1 MNWVA
6 VDEVDSTNHL
16 CRSYAE
22 DGAPHGTV
30 VLARSQRAGRGRLGR
45 QWWAQPGEAVLMS
58 VLIRRTLPSAR
69 VPLLTLGAAVAVAE
83 AVPGLLIKW
92 PNDLLSPDGRKVCGI
107 LAEAEFESGHLDFAI
122 VGIGLNVHG
131 APDLPHA
138 TSLDAALPQ
147 HGHQIDDLAS
157 QIRQRLL
164 VIASSRWTRKG
175 C

>member
-1 MNWVA
+1 
-6 VDEVDSTNHL
+6 
-16 CRSYAE
+16 
-22 DGAPHGTV
+22 
-30 VLARSQRAGRGRLGR
+30 
-45 QWWAQPGEAVLMS
+45 MS

-69 VPLLTLGAAVAVAE
+69 VPLLTLCAAVAVAE

-164 VIASSRWTRKG
+164 VIASDLEVDTQGVLNRWRGRAHTLGREVRVDRVEG
-175 C
+175 VAVDVDAAGALIIETADGPVTVRAGDVHLV